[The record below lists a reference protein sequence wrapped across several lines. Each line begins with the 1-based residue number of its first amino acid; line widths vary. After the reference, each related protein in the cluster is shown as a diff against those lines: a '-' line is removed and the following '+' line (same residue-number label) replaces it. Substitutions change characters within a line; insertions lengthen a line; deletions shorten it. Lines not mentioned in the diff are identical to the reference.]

1 MTNDD
6 SGIAA
11 RVPVPGSERKPAPG
25 VVPASQPAPSDE
37 QISVTVVLR
46 RKAELPAELVT
57 GSASITPAELAERYG
72 AAEDDVSLVR
82 QAAADVG
89 VEVESVDVGARRV
102 VLAGAAGTLA
112 SMFGTSLEQGES
124 PDPTTGRP
132 VPHRHRTGGLSVP
145 ASLAGVVVA
154 VLGLDDRPQ
163 TQAHHRKPHSQATAV
178 SFTPLELG
186 TVYKFPDGTTG
197 AGQTLAIVELGGG
210 FGQADLD
217 TYFAGLGITGPT
229 VTAVSVDGATNQP
242 GADPQGADGEVLLD
256 IEVAG
261 ALAPGADVLV
271 YFAPNT
277 DKGFLDA
284 VSQASQATPTPTAL
298 SISWGQSED
307 DWTGQARTAMDAAF
321 ADAAALGVTVT
332 VAAGDDGS
340 SDRATDGQLH
350 VDFPAASP
358 HVLACGGTKLAAT
371 ASTGTVHSEVV
382 WNEGTG
388 NGATGGGI
396 SDTFD
401 RPDWQTAAGTP
412 DGGRGVPDVA
422 ADADPQSG
430 YQVLV
435 DGTASVIGGTS
446 AVAPLWAAL
455 VCRLAEGAGKK
466 LGLLAAQ
473 LYAGVTA
480 GTTPGGFRDIT
491 SGDNG
496 AYQAGAGWDACTG
509 LGVPDG
515 QALLAR
521 LTANSPPT
529 S

>member
-1 MTNDD
+1 MTNED
-6 SGIAA
+6 SETAGAA
-11 RVPVPGSERKPAPG
+11 RVPLPGSDRRPAPG
-25 VVPASQPAPSDE
+25 VTAAATPLAADE
-37 QISVTVVLR
+37 QITVTVVLR
-46 RKAELPAELVT
+46 RKAELPPELVR
-57 GSASITPAELAERYG
+57 GSAAVTPAELAERYG
-72 AAEDDVSLVR
+72 ASADDVALVR
-82 QAAADVG
+82 RAATDAG
-89 VEVESVDVGARRV
+89 VQVSSVDLGSRRV
-102 VLAGAAGTLA
+102 VLAGPAQVLA
-112 SMFGTSLEQGES
+112 SLFGTSLEQGES
-124 PDPTTGRP
+124 PDPTSGRP
-132 VPHRHRTGGLSVP
+132 VAHRHRTGGLSVP
-145 ASLAGVVVA
+145 APLAGVVVA

-163 TQAHHRKPHSQATAV
+163 SRAHHRKPHSPATAA
-178 SFTPLELG
+178 SYTPLELG
-186 TVYKFPDGTTG
+186 TVYRFPEGTTG

-210 FGQADLD
+210 FGQDDLD
-217 TYFAGLGITGPT
+217 TYFSGLGITGPA
-229 VTAVSVDGATNQP
+229 VTAVSVDGARNEP

-277 DKGFLDA
+277 DQGFLDA
-284 VSQASQATPTPTAL
+284 VSLACHATPTPTAV

-340 SDRATDGQLH
+340 SDRASDGQLH

-358 HVLACGGTKLAAT
+358 HVLACGGTKLSAT

-382 WNEGTG
+382 WNEGSG
-388 NGATGGGI
+388 KGATGGGI

-435 DGTASVIGGTS
+435 DGTDSVIGGTS

-455 VCRLAEGAGKK
+455 VCRLAEATGGGF
-466 LGLLAAQ
+466 GLLASR
-473 LYAGVTA
+473 LYEGVSAGNPA
-480 GTTPGGFRDIT
+480 EGLRDIT
-491 SGDNG
+491 VGDNG
-496 AYQAGAGWDACTG
+496 AYSAGPGWDACTG

-515 QALLAR
+515 QALLTR
-521 LTANSPPT
+521 LSG